1 MTLSLE
7 VVNRYETNVVNT
19 AAECVE
25 LIGEIGHP
33 SLRVHLDTYHMNI
46 EERSMREAVEAAGE
60 LLGYVHIG
68 ESHRGYLGTGTVDFA
83 EFFAALAAGGAL
95 HAQAVD
101 TRDRALS
108 SPWASERAR
117 LNGEIERYESSA
129 WLAAGVGTAALL
141 GGALW
146 FTLDVPLTE
155 ERYQPPL
162 RVQLGPNGVKLEASF
177 D

>member
-1 MTLSLE
+1 MPALASIFLWPAGRPRLVLGLAILLSLGAAAQLVDWHDGRLRLE
-7 VVNRYETNVVNT
+7 VD
-19 AAECVE
+19 
-25 LIGEIGHP
+25 P
-33 SLRVHLDTYHMNI
+33 SV
-46 EERSMREAVEAAGE
+46 
-60 LLGYVHIG
+60 
-68 ESHRGYLGTGTVDFA
+68 
-83 EFFAALAAGGAL
+83 
-95 HAQAVD
+95 
-101 TRDRALS
+101 RALL
-108 SPWASERAR
+108 PRGGE
-117 LNGEIERYESSA
+117 EIERYESSA